1 MKRILI
7 CIILLLT
14 FISPVLAN
22 NSTTELFLLPDQGFL
37 RVEAHL
43 YLDVNQNTFSFKL
56 FPNAYITSLWTKNLT
71 NYHFKYYDDHLLV
84 TVNLSEAN
92 QSELRLDLN
101 YEGFLTQAG
110 QKLIELNQNSFWF
123 PVFDQPIS
131 ELKLRMTLPKQN
143 QPIIAYETSVQ
154 ELSSFTIFNW
164 NIADGKYPIISFSAD
179 LPGKTEIGLE
189 DTSETQSFDEEIK
202 EEEIQEEEI
211 FKDETIEEAIL
222 EEIVE
227 SETIIEETSDKDVT
241 ENENSVK
248 EASDEEGIMKEII
261 EEEIII
267 EETTDEETVDE
278 QFIVEETTNEGTVD
292 EETIVD
298 ESVQEEIIEEDVV
311 VTEPVLDDRV
321 ELLDPELVAWI
332 NQFLNA
338 IKRQNLMWLDQHIMI
353 VEHNKLPIIQ
363 FLITI
368 PLDAPEWF
376 AEELPNG
383 DYQVL
388 LITKPHKTGSQLG
401 VGSIITHD
409 GITWRIKKLNLL
421 GFYQ

>member
-227 SETIIEETSDKDVT
+227 SETIIEET
-241 ENENSVK
+241 
-248 EASDEEGIMKEII
+248 
-261 EEEIII
+261 
-267 EETTDEETVDE
+267 TDEETVDE

>member
-202 EEEIQEEEI
+202 EEKIQEEEI

-227 SETIIEETSDKDVT
+227 SET
-241 ENENSVK
+241 
-248 EASDEEGIMKEII
+248 
-261 EEEIII
+261 II